1 MANLFDSA
9 NYPNV
14 EPETLTVGDR
24 WVWKRDDLASDY
36 PLASFALSYEA
47 RLQGAGSTNFTLA
60 ATESGGEYL
69 IEIPSA
75 NTASLTAGT
84 YNWSAFITR
93 SSDNQRIEI
102 ASGQWEVLAN
112 LAASTADPRD
122 HDEKM
127 VDHLESTMESL
138 AQKLTDSYSVSDR
151 SNTLKSMDDVRSQL
165 DFYRGRVKAKIN
177 KTRAEAGQRTDMN
190 ILPRFIK
197 A

>member
-14 EPETLTVGDR
+14 EPETLRVGDR

-36 PLASFALSYEA
+36 PLASYALSYEA
-47 RLQGAGSTNFTLA
+47 RLQGAGSTGFTLA
-60 ATESGGEYL
+60 ATESGSEYL

-84 YNWSAFITR
+84 YNWNAFITQ

-102 ASGQWEVLAN
+102 ASGIWEVLAN

-127 VDHLESTMESL
+127 VDYLKATLESL

-151 SNTLKSMDDVRSQL
+151 SNTLKSMDDVRTQL
-165 DFYRGRVKAKIN
+165 DFYEGKQTN
-177 KTRAEAGQRTDMN
+177 
-190 ILPRFIK
+190 
-197 A
+197 

>member
-1 MANLFDSA
+1 MANLFDST

-36 PLASFALSYEA
+36 PLASYALSYEA
-47 RLQGAGSTNFTLA
+47 RLQGAGSTGFTLA
-60 ATESGGEYL
+60 ATESGSEYL

-84 YNWSAFITR
+84 YNWNAFITQ

-102 ASGQWEVLAN
+102 ASGIWEVLAN
-112 LAASTADPRD
+112 LATSTADPRD

-127 VDHLESTMESL
+127 VDYLKATLESL
-138 AQKLTDSYSVSDR
+138 AQKLTDSYSLSDR
-151 SNTLKSMDDVRSQL
+151 SNTLISMDDVRTQL
-165 DFYRGRVKAKIN
+165 DFYEGKVKSKIHR
-177 KTRAEAGQRTDMN
+177 TRAEAGQRTDQN
-190 ILPRFIK
+190 ILLRFNGF
-197 A
+197 

>member
-1 MANLFDSA
+1 MANLFDST

-36 PLASFALSYEA
+36 PLASYALSYEA
-47 RLQGAGSTNFTLA
+47 RLQGAGSPNFTLA
-60 ATESGGEYL
+60 ATESGSEYL
-69 IEIPSA
+69 IEIPSV

-84 YNWSAFITR
+84 YNWNAFITR

-102 ASGQWEVLAN
+102 ASGIWEILAN
-112 LAASTADPRD
+112 LATSTADPRD

-127 VDHLESTMESL
+127 VDYLKATLESL

-151 SNTLKSMDDVRSQL
+151 SNTLKSMDDVRTQL
-165 DFYRGRVKAKIN
+165 DFYEGKVKSKIN
-177 KTRAEAGQRTDMN
+177 KTRAEAGQRTDQN
-190 ILPRFIK
+190 ILLRFNGF
-197 A
+197 

>member
-84 YNWSAFITR
+84 YNWNAFITQ

-102 ASGQWEVLAN
+102 ASGIWEVLAN
-112 LAASTADPRD
+112 LATSTADPRD

-127 VDHLESTMESL
+127 VDYLKATLESL

-151 SNTLKSMDDVRSQL
+151 SNTLKSMDDVRTQL
-165 DFYRGRVKAKIN
+165 DFYEGKVKSKIN
-177 KTRAEAGQRTDMN
+177 KTRAEAGQRTDQN
-190 ILPRFIK
+190 ILLRFNGF
-197 A
+197 

>member
-36 PLASFALSYEA
+36 PLASYALSYEA
-47 RLQGAGSTNFTLA
+47 RLQGAGSTGFTLA
-60 ATESGGEYL
+60 ATESGSEYL

-84 YNWSAFITR
+84 YNWNAFITQ

-102 ASGQWEVLAN
+102 ASGIWEVLAN
-112 LAASTADPRD
+112 LATSTADPRD

-127 VDHLESTMESL
+127 VDYLKATLESL

-151 SNTLKSMDDVRSQL
+151 SNTLKSMDDVRTQF
-165 DFYRGRVKAKIN
+165 DFYEGKVKSKIN
-177 KTRAEAGQRTDMN
+177 KTRAEAGQRTDQN
-190 ILPRFIK
+190 ILLRFNGF
-197 A
+197 

>member
-36 PLASFALSYEA
+36 PLASYALSYEA
-47 RLQGAGSTNFTLA
+47 RLQGAGSTGFTLA
-60 ATESGGEYL
+60 ATESGSEYL

-84 YNWSAFITR
+84 YNWNAFITQ

-102 ASGQWEVLAN
+102 ASGIWEVLAN
-112 LAASTADPRD
+112 LAASTGDPRD

-127 VDHLESTMESL
+127 VDYLKATLESL

-151 SNTLKSMDDVRSQL
+151 SNTLKSMDDVRTQL
-165 DFYRGRVKAKIN
+165 DFYEGKVKSKIN
-177 KTRAEAGQRTDMN
+177 RTRAEAGQRTDQN
-190 ILPRFIK
+190 ILLRFNGF
-197 A
+197 

>member
-9 NYPNV
+9 KYANV
-14 EPETLTVGDR
+14 EPVTLTVGDR

-36 PLASFALSYEA
+36 PLASYALSYEA
-47 RLQGAGSTNFTLA
+47 RLQGAGSTGFTLA
-60 ATESGGEYL
+60 ATASGSEYQ

-84 YNWSAFITR
+84 YNWNAFITQ

-102 ASGQWEVLAN
+102 ASGIWEVLAN
-112 LAASTADPRD
+112 LATSTADPRD

-127 VDHLESTMESL
+127 VDYLKATLESL

-151 SNTLKSMDDVRSQL
+151 SNTLKSMDDVRTQL
-165 DFYRGRVKAKIN
+165 DFYEGKVKSKIN
-177 KTRAEAGQRTDMN
+177 
-190 ILPRFIK
+190 
-197 A
+197 